1 MKKYVGILFF
11 AAGLIMPISL
21 LAQTSQQELSMAVG
35 STSLIKVVNEAT
47 AGSTTA
53 EAPAITLT
61 LAGAGEAGQ
70 AVNATTS
77 DESSRLRMT
86 SYTVG
91 TNKRSISAELTG
103 TGSTLADWEFSN
115 TELKVGLVIPREAN
129 RPNFQ
134 NYATQA
140 GTGLKGVQSIA
151 SPTAVGGKVLADQI
165 GTAWSGMGAGDGYV
179 IRYEFIHVN
188 TTTPA
193 DPVSQ
198 ATVTF
203 TITGD

>member
-35 STSLIKVVNEAT
+35 STSLIKVVNETT

-91 TNKRSISAELTG
+91 TNTRSISAELTG
-103 TGSTLADWEFSN
+103 TGSTLADWEHSN
-115 TELKVGLVIPREAN
+115 TELKVGCLFQEKPRTK
-129 RPNFQ
+129 FSKLK
-134 NYATQA
+134 TQ
-140 GTGLKGVQSIA
+140 LEQV
-151 SPTAVGGKVLADQI
+151 
-165 GTAWSGMGAGDGYV
+165 
-179 IRYEFIHVN
+179 
-188 TTTPA
+188 
-193 DPVSQ
+193 
-198 ATVTF
+198 
-203 TITGD
+203 